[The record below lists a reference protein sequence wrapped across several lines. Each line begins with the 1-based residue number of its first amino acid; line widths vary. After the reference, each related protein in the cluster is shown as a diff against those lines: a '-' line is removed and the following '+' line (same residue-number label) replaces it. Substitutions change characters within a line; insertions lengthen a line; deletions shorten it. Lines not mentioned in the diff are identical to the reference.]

1 MQQFIAKFEKNIQ
14 GVLSGFD
21 RVLFRGSLRRL
32 THSLGMK
39 WYLSQNDILCKHYED
54 HVKAVS
60 QKIKKAALA
69 PFQQQKL
76 PVEYVYGCD
85 DKEKIARAFA
95 SERRITE
102 GDVCALTVMEMAPT
116 FRHEKKDMVVRPRP
130 CLTIYLYRIDPQLG
144 WMHARIQTW
153 FPFYIH
159 VCINGREWLAR
170 RMDRP
175 TGGRLVPAS
184 AGHRRAPRRHHHLVG
199 PTDRCPGRIL
209 IGRADGRAWALLS

>member
-170 RMDRP
+170 RMDREGLQYFRQENCFP
-175 TGGRLVPAS
+175 WIEDVP
-184 AGHRRAPRRHHHLVG
+184 RARNNSR
-199 PTDRCPGRIL
+199 
-209 IGRADGRAWALLS
+209 